1 MIDRLLI
8 YGEKLYLKIKN
19 LWETERMHRI
29 ISNTLVVI
37 FLVSLGLYFLIHKG
51 LIPEKGVLKPFA
63 NPFFSIE
70 LSFTTLLLTEIIS
83 MLFVL
88 PKSVAKS
95 VTKQFELL
103 SLIFLRHGFQE
114 FSNVHSLDWHEMVQ
128 PVKHMFVY
136 GAVSLFIY
144 FIIGIV
150 YKKQRHIIICHTDR
164 AQRNF
169 VRFKRVISLLL
180 LIAFLVIVF
189 SDFKDLLLYSIYVT
203 SFHTFFTIL
212 IFSDILVLLI
222 TIRYALD
229 YRTMYRY
236 SAFILATIFIRIAL
250 TSKPYYDVIIGSAA
264 SLYLLFLVLTY
275 NYFEASRKPKN
286 QGVLPQTKVP
296 KKYIK

>member
-1 MIDRLLI
+1 MIDKILTF
-8 YGEKLYLKIKN
+8 GENLYLKIKN
-19 LWETERMHRI
+19 IWETERMHRV
-29 ISNTLVVI
+29 ISNFLVSV
-37 FLVSLGLYFLIHKG
+37 FLVSLILFFLIKNQILPARG
-51 LIPEKGVLKPFA
+51 LLKAFE

-70 LSFTTLLLTEIIS
+70 VSFTMLLLIEIIS
-83 MLFVL
+83 MIFVL

-114 FSNVHSLDWHEMVQ
+114 FSNVHSLDWHEMVK
-128 PVKHMFVY
+128 PVEHMFVY
-136 GAVSLFIY
+136 GASSLFIY

-150 YKKQRHIIICHTDR
+150 YKKQRHIIICHTER

-169 VRFKRVISLLL
+169 VRFKRGISLLL
-180 LIAFLVIVF
+180 LISFLYIVF
-189 SDFKDLLLYSIYVT
+189 SDFNNLIVNSIYVA
-203 SFHTFFTIL
+203 SFHTFFSIL
-212 IFSDILVLLI
+212 IFSDILILLI

-250 TSKPYYDVIIGSAA
+250 TSQAYYDVIIGSSAA
-264 SLYLLFLVLTY
+264 LYLLFLVMTY
-275 NYFEASRKPKN
+275 NYFEGSKKLKRHGAISHES
-286 QGVLPQTKVP
+286 LP

>member
-1 MIDRLLI
+1 MMDKILI
-8 YGEKLYLKIKN
+8 FGEKLYLKIKDV
-19 LWETERMHRI
+19 WETERMHRI
-29 ISNTLVVI
+29 ISN
-37 FLVSLGLYFLIHKG
+37 FLVSVFLLSLFLYFLIKNQILPAKG
-51 LIPEKGVLKPFA
+51 LLKAFA

-70 LSFTTLLLTEIIS
+70 VSFTMLLLTEIIS
-83 MLFVL
+83 MIFVL

-114 FSNVHSLDWHEMVQ
+114 FSNVHSLDWHEMVK
-128 PVKHMFVY
+128 PVEHMFIY
-136 GAVSLFIY
+136 GASSLFIY

-150 YKKQRHIIICHTDR
+150 YKKQRHIIICRTER

-169 VRFKRVISLLL
+169 VRFKRGISLLL
-180 LIAFLVIVF
+180 LIAFLLIVL
-189 SDFKDLLLYSIYVT
+189 SDFNNLIVSSIYVA
-203 SFHTFFTIL
+203 SFHTFFSIL
-212 IFSDILVLLI
+212 IFSDILILLI

-250 TSKPYYDVIIGSAA
+250 TSQAYYDVIIGSLAA
-264 SLYLLFLVLTY
+264 LYLLFLVMTY
-275 NYFEASRKPKN
+275 NYFEGSKKYKSHG
-286 QGVLPQTKVP
+286 GVSHTPLP